1 MLISSEKLIGLKVE
15 TESGQY
21 VGRIQSFD
29 IDIDSHGIRNY
40 HIKPKFLEG
49 GTFHDELIIH
59 HLQVVSISEEKMVVF
74 DNIVKYKDGIK
85 EGVFVGT
92 QAQA

>member
-21 VGRIQSFD
+21 VGRVQSFD
-29 IDIDSHGIRNY
+29 IDIESHTIRNY

-49 GTFHDELIIH
+49 GSFYEEIMVH
-59 HLQVVSISEEKMVVF
+59 HLQVVSISEEKMVVV
-74 DNIVKYKDGIK
+74 DNIVKYKEEIK
-85 EGVFVGT
+85 EGVFIGT

>member
-49 GTFHDELIIH
+49 GPFYEEIIVH
-59 HLQVVSISEEKMVVF
+59 HLQVISISEEKMVVF
-74 DNIVKYKDGIK
+74 DNVVKYKNEIK

-92 QAQA
+92 QAI